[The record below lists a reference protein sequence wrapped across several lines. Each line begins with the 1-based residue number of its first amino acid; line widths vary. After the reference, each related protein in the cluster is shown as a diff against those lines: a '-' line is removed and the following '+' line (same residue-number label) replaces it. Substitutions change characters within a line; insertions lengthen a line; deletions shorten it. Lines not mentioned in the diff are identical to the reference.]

1 MKRKQIVSLLLTV
14 VMVLTLMPVSAL
26 AVDNTII
33 KREWTVMGNPWSWEL
48 NASTGELV
56 INGQGAMTNYDVEL
70 PPWLYDADIAQ
81 KIKTAKIGEGIT
93 TIGDSAFSG
102 CKSLESITLPS
113 TVTRIEQYAFYGT
126 GLTNVTIPGS
136 VSRIGGYAFADCSR
150 LVNVDIENG
159 VEQLDYAVFYRC
171 ENLRKIDLPDSI
183 CEIGEGAFAECVD
196 LEEIRIPRGMSG
208 LSTDTFINC
217 SSLKYLEIPSNIFSV
232 GISAFD
238 GCSNLQK
245 VLLSE
250 GVERLDVG
258 AFADCKNLEEI
269 FIPKS
274 MNLIVGG
281 EYSTFLHCYKLK
293 DVYYGGSQTQWHAMA
308 DSDKLAGLNPVIH
321 YNSSPNNF
329 TAPSTWAIKEI
340 EEARENGLI
349 PESLDGEYQNNI
361 TRQEFCQLAVQLLET
376 VIGRDMDE
384 ILSYHDVAIN
394 PNEFDD
400 TKDQNILAMNALRVV
415 FGTEK
420 GKFSPDSTIKRQD
433 AATMLT
439 RLAKV
444 MNESLPDGAALS
456 FSDGNTVSSYAYY
469 AVMFVS
475 NQQDNDGRM
484 VMTGTGANLFS
495 PHATY
500 TREQAFLSFGRLYD
514 VVKKC
519 TIGQLRIEDKDVFA
533 EDEDALGSIQI
544 SSADGYL
551 TNRRVSAADNRRTL
565 LIPYDEYNESGY
577 YDEII
582 VSIPTREL
590 KSDEYEI
597 WLRPYMD
604 GDICVR
610 VDEGTI
616 ETAKPGM
623 VLATVQSAV
632 SCQVWEEFYIASAG
646 NSSSQLLGTHIPT
659 TKIGKFDA
667 NFYTAGMYV
676 ENYRVDPIYRLD
688 DNGNILDVE
697 EFSVSMDVYNSTAIY
712 GAIDVY
718 DANMQYLS
726 STRIDKFKLSE
737 ENLREVFWEACGLIS
752 DAVEGELLTYR
763 QNSASAHTSISQ
775 LKVPKGGYI
784 VISNNCNESVGACI
798 YNWTDFFVE
807 GFSAVE
813 NSISL
818 AASDWN
824 KVSNS
829 FADALLDTLEG
840 KQESLIGEFLMEFTQ
855 KVNQNYEWSKYSEYS
870 EFVEEVMNT
879 GIAAFMERNKTDIKK
894 LFKDCMIE
902 AAGDQVAGMTE
913 EAFLN
918 VLGPAGQVLN
928 FSFTVFDIMNYGIQ
942 VDHFRESPEAKSI
955 NIQYPNK

>member
-1 MKRKQIVSLLLTV
+1 MKRKQIVSLLLTL
-14 VMVLTLMPVSAL
+14 VMVLTLMPVSVG
-26 AVDNTII
+26 AVEDTII

-48 NASTGELV
+48 NTSTGELI
-56 INGQGAMTNYDVEL
+56 INGQGAMANYNIEL
-70 PPWLYDADIAQ
+70 APWLYDADIAQ

-102 CKSLESITLPS
+102 CKSLESITFPS
-113 TVTRIEQYAFYGT
+113 SITSIEPYAFYGT
-126 GLTNVTIPGS
+126 GLTDVTIPGS
-136 VSRIGGYAFADCSR
+136 VDSIGMYAFADCFQLSSVDIENGVEEIEHAVFYRCKELKKINLPDSIHIIREGAFAECASLDEVKIPQGISYLSTDMFSKCSGLKYVEIPSNISNIGIGAFWGCNNIQSVFLSEGVEKIDIGAFADCSR
-150 LVNVDIENG
+150 LKEIYIPESISSIAG
-159 VEQLDYAVFYRC
+159 GEYAVFSGC
-171 ENLRKIDLPDSI
+171 TNLADIYYSGSKERWD
-183 CEIGEGAFAECVD
+183 A
-196 LEEIRIPRGMSG
+196 IP
-208 LSTDTFINC
+208 
-217 SSLKYLEIPSNIFSV
+217 
-232 GISAFD
+232 
-238 GCSNLQK
+238 
-245 VLLSE
+245 
-250 GVERLDVG
+250 
-258 AFADCKNLEEI
+258 
-269 FIPKS
+269 
-274 MNLIVGG
+274 
-281 EYSTFLHCYKLK
+281 
-293 DVYYGGSQTQWHAMA
+293 
-308 DSDKLAGLNPVIH
+308 DSDKLAGLRPEIH
-321 YNSSPNNF
+321 YNWSGNRSDVPSS
-329 TAPSTWAIKEI
+329 WAVDEV
-340 EEARENGLI
+340 EAARENGLI
-349 PESLDGEYQNNI
+349 PEELDEKYQENI
-361 TRQEFCQLAVQLLET
+361 TRQEFCRLAVQLLET
-376 VIGRDMDE
+376 VIGRNIDE
-384 ILSYHDVAIN
+384 ILDYHNVEID
-394 PNEFDD
+394 PNEFND

-420 GKFSPDSTIKRQD
+420 GEFNPDSTIKRQD

-456 FSDGNTVSSYAYY
+456 FSDGNAVSSYAYY

-484 VMTGTGANLFS
+484 VMTGTGENLFS
-495 PHATY
+495 PHTTY

-632 SCQVWEEFYIASAG
+632 SCQVWEEFFIASAG
-646 NSSSQLLGTHIPT
+646 NSSGQLLGTHIPI
-659 TKIGKFDA
+659 TKIGKLDA
-667 NFYTAGMYV
+667 NFYTAGMYI
-676 ENYRVDPIYRLD
+676 ENYRVEPIYRLD
-688 DNGNILDVE
+688 DKGNILEVE
-697 EFSVSMDVYNSTAIY
+697 EFSVSMDVYNSTGIY
-712 GAIDVY
+712 GAVDVY
-718 DANMQYLS
+718 DANGKYLFS
-726 STRIDKFKLSE
+726 KRIDKFKLSE
-737 ENLREVFWEACGLIS
+737 ENLREVFWEAYGLIS

-784 VISNNCNESVGACI
+784 VISNNCNESPGACI

-807 GFSAVE
+807 GFSAAE
-813 NSISL
+813 KSISL
-818 AASDWN
+818 GVSDWN
-824 KVSNS
+824 KVSTS
-829 FADALLDTLEG
+829 FADAILETLEG
-840 KQESLIGEFLMEFTQ
+840 DQESLIGEYLMEFVQ
-855 KVNQNYEWSKYSEYS
+855 KVNQNYEWTEQGKY
-870 EFVEEVMNT
+870 VEEVMNL
-879 GIAAFMERNKTDIKK
+879 GISVFMTKDNTDIKE

-902 AAGDQVAGMTE
+902 AAGDQVANMSE
-913 EAFLN
+913 EAILAAM
-918 VLGPAGQVLN
+918 GPAGQVLN
-928 FSFTVFDIMNYGIQ
+928 FAFTAFDLMNYGVQ
-942 VDHFRESPEAKSI
+942 VDHFRESPEARSI
-955 NIQYPNK
+955 NIQYPNKW

>member
-1 MKRKQIVSLLLTV
+1 MKKRLLSAILTMVMMLTVAPIASAVENTDGWYDELVQSKAYKNYGTPPWDGAIYGDYAYSLLDIDQNGLPELILRAYNQDQLGTAWPWYTV
-14 VMVLTLMPVSAL
+14 FTYDAAQEQVVFVGDLYPYDDISYSAPEKAIAYSPTKPSVYGYGTQFDVLAQQELQSL
-26 AVDNTII
+26 FYL
-33 KREWTVMGNPWSWEL
+33 GCWSD
-48 NASTGELV
+48 
-56 INGQGAMTNYDVEL
+56 GQGNDTYYRTDTL
-70 PPWLYDADIAQ
+70 GS
-81 KIKTAKIGEGIT
+81 GE
-93 TIGDSAFSG
+93 
-102 CKSLESITLPS
+102 
-113 TVTRIEQYAFYGT
+113 
-126 GLTNVTIPGS
+126 
-136 VSRIGGYAFADCSR
+136 
-150 LVNVDIENG
+150 
-159 VEQLDYAVFYRC
+159 
-171 ENLRKIDLPDSI
+171 
-183 CEIGEGAFAECVD
+183 
-196 LEEIRIPRGMSG
+196 EEIISKSEYDHY
-208 LSTDTFINC
+208 LDELTEITFNAI
-217 SSLKYLEIPSNIFSV
+217 
-232 GISAFD
+232 A
-238 GCSNLQK
+238 
-245 VLLSE
+245 
-250 GVERLDVG
+250 
-258 AFADCKNLEEI
+258 
-269 FIPKS
+269 
-274 MNLIVGG
+274 
-281 EYSTFLHCYKLK
+281 EYTP
-293 DVYYGGSQTQWHAMA
+293 A
-308 DSDKLAGLNPVIH
+308 
-321 YNSSPNNF
+321 NNF
-329 TAPSTWAIKEI
+329 ATPSTWAIKEV
-340 EEARENGLI
+340 EDARENGLI
-349 PESLDGEYQNNI
+349 PEELDEKYQNNI

-384 ILSYHDVAIN
+384 ILAYHDVAIN
-394 PNEFDD
+394 QNEFND
-400 TKDQNILAMNALRVV
+400 TKDQNVLAMNALRVV

-456 FSDGNTVSSYAYY
+456 FSDGNAVSSYAYY
-469 AVMFVS
+469 SVMFVS

-519 TIGQLRIEDKDVFA
+519 TIGQLRIEDEDV
-533 EDEDALGSIQI
+533 LGDIQI

-551 TNRRVSAADNRRTL
+551 TNRRVSAADNRRIL
-565 LIPYDEYNESGY
+565 LIPYDEYNKSGY

-582 VSIPTREL
+582 VSTPTREL

-616 ETAKPGM
+616 ETVKPGM

-646 NSSSQLLGTHIPT
+646 NSSSQLLGTHIPI
-659 TKIGKFDA
+659 TKIGKLDA
-667 NFYTAGMYV
+667 NFYTAGMYI
-676 ENYRVDPIYRLD
+676 ENYQVEPIYRLD

-697 EFSVSMDVYNSTAIY
+697 EFSVSMDVYNMTAIY

-726 STRIDKFKLSE
+726 SARIDKFKLSE

-752 DAVEGELLTYR
+752 DAVEGEFLTYR

-840 KQESLIGEFLMEFTQ
+840 KQESLIGEFLTEFTQ
-855 KVNQNYEWSKYSEYS
+855 KVNQNYEWSGYSEY
-870 EFVEEVMNT
+870 VEEVMNT
-879 GIAAFMERNKTDIKK
+879 GIAAFMERNKTDIKE

-902 AAGDQVAGMTE
+902 TAGDQVAGMTE

-918 VLGPAGQVLN
+918 ALGPAGQVLN
-928 FSFTVFDIMNYGIQ
+928 FSFTAFDIMNYGIQ
-942 VDHFRESPEAKSI
+942 IDHFRESPEAKSI